1 MKPTKTELKA
11 AREGVLIYTTPEGT
25 FAEQW
30 GRGIRVNQD
39 GTTTDITRGEVFE
52 PVDDDQDALNELFA
66 LDERPVFD
74 SVPASVL
81 DRPLKRQDIF
91 DVEAITSKLRH
102 KSPRNQR
109 RAIEK
114 AFKKRQA
121 Q

>member
-1 MKPTKTELKA
+1 MKMTKIERVQLTFGCRELSYA
-11 AREGVLIYTTPEGT
+11 TPNDDHQE
-25 FAEQW
+25 A
-30 GRGIRVNQD
+30 
-39 GTTTDITRGEVFE
+39 FE
-52 PVDDDQDALNELFA
+52 EMFA

-121 Q
+121 L

>member
-1 MKPTKTELKA
+1 MKVKYLS
-11 AREGVLIYTTPEGT
+11 LM
-25 FAEQW
+25 
-30 GRGIRVNQD
+30 GRGIRVNSD
-39 GTTTDITRGEVFE
+39 GTTTEISTPFRAEL
-52 PVDDDQDALNELFA
+52 VDDLADDEQAISELFA
-66 LDERPVFD
+66 MDERPVFD

-114 AFKKRQA
+114 AFKKRQTR
-121 Q
+121 

>member
-1 MKPTKTELKA
+1 MKVKYL
-11 AREGVLIYTTPEGT
+11 G
-25 FAEQW
+25 QM
-30 GRGIRVNQD
+30 GRGIRVNSD
-39 GTTTDITRGEVFE
+39 GTTTEISTPFRAEV
-52 PVDDDQDALNELFA
+52 VDDVADDEQAISELFA

-74 SVPASVL
+74 SVPADVL

-91 DVEAITSKLRH
+91 DVEAITSKLRQ

-121 Q
+121 R